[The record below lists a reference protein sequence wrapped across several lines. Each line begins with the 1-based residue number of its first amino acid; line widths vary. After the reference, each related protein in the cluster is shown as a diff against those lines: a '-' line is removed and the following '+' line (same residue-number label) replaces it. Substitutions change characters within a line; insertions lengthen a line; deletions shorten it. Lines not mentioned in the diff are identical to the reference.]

1 MDLET
6 LESLSEHDDH
16 RNGSGYSEPT
26 ADTESVDERYETVD
40 DAGGTP
46 DDDANGDAAS
56 EVEGLDSIVESLL
69 LAAGAPVALSRLV
82 EALDG
87 PSKREVSAALA
98 VLAARY
104 ERDNRGLRLIEVAG
118 AFQLRTAPQH
128 GPFVRR
134 LLGGK
139 PPRLSRPMLE
149 TLAIVAYRQPC
160 TRPEIEA
167 IRGVDCDAV
176 VSTLLER
183 KLLRM
188 LGRKEAPGRPV
199 LYGTTRDFLE
209 VFGLP
214 DLRALPPLRDIGDGI
229 ELLMAQDLQVGP
241 NGMKPTEAAAV
252 ETSGEAAAEGAGEA
266 LQVEDAGDELVSA
279 GEVAA
284 ESAGEA
290 LHVEEVVSAGE
301 ETEEPSGDEDGYAT
315 SDDSAETELETSGET
330 NLDASSEP
338 AAELSDETPL
348 DTVELDDAPE
358 AEATAAD
365 DTPSIADHVFFGR
378 NDDAASEQV
387 EEPEAASEDA
397 RPPHIAFGQASQNDD
412 NNDDL
417 DDDPDTEAERYGD

>member
-6 LESLSEHDDH
+6 LESLSE
-16 RNGSGYSEPT
+16 RVSEPRAVESPAVAESSDASTDAAGGTATQALAAADDGLVVEATIDMAAMDVPAVDLATAATDEVGT
-26 ADTESVDERYETVD
+26 ADTASD
-40 DAGGTP
+40 DAGASVAR
-46 DDDANGDAAS
+46 DLDAILGDAGDGDAGP
-56 EVEGLDSIVESLL
+56 ELEGLDAIVESLL
-69 LAAGAPVALSRLV
+69 LASGGPVPLARLV

-87 PSKREVSAALA
+87 PSRTEVAAALA

-134 LLGGK
+134 LLGGR

-176 VSTLLER
+176 LSKLLER
-183 KLLRM
+183 RLVRM

-214 DLRALPPLRDIGDGI
+214 DLRALPPLRDLGDGI

-241 NGMKPTEAAAV
+241 NGVQETAPAAPAEPDAV
-252 ETSGEAAAEGAGEA
+252 VAEN
-266 LQVEDAGDELVSA
+266 LSQ
-279 GEVAA
+279 
-284 ESAGEA
+284 
-290 LHVEEVVSAGE
+290 
-301 ETEEPSGDEDGYAT
+301 PSGDAAD
-315 SDDSAETELETSGET
+315 
-330 NLDASSEP
+330 EP
-338 AAELSDETPL
+338 TCEPT
-348 DTVELDDAPE
+348 DDAP
-358 AEATAAD
+358 AD
-365 DTPSIADHVFFGR
+365 DTPIRDALMLAATHV
-378 NDDAASEQV
+378 
-387 EEPEAASEDA
+387 EAA
-397 RPPHIAFGQASQNDD
+397 
-412 NNDDL
+412 
-417 DDDPDTEAERYGD
+417 DDDQYDDESEAEAERYGD